1 MVTADSL
8 ARLCFFELSQA
19 LEPNASH
26 KERQYKCHLE
36 VTEPVYAMTSILD
49 RLVCGDA
56 AGQLS
61 VYTWADV
68 GSFSQSGQ
76 LAPIC
81 RFSAFP
87 TNISAAPPNEI
98 NALAM
103 MNGDRIL
110 YAGAMDNAVRLASI
124 ERPDKIIATYSGH
137 DEYVNEL
144 ALQSANVFLSASE
157 DGTVRLWDTRSKDNH
172 IFRVAANEKLRQDSS
187 GRGICALDAEE
198 DFMVRFLVWISKHKF
213 L

>member
-19 LEPNASH
+19 LEPSASH
-26 KERQYKCHLE
+26 KERQCKCHLE
-36 VTEPVYAMTSILD
+36 VTEPVYAMTSIFD

-61 VYTWADV
+61 VYTWADI

-98 NALAM
+98 NALAT

-124 ERPDKIIATYSGH
+124 ERPDKVLS
-137 DEYVNEL
+137 L
-144 ALQSANVFLSASE
+144 LQ
-157 DGTVRLWDTRSKDNH
+157 
-172 IFRVAANEKLRQDSS
+172 
-187 GRGICALDAEE
+187 
-198 DFMVRFLVWISKHKF
+198 
-213 L
+213 